1 MREFLGRVFD
11 GASEERWSSRQESEA
26 PRRFFPG
33 ESVKVM
39 IEGSLKDGWRVIQDE
54 NSRPKKNDLITVG
67 LPNDLYY
74 GEDLEGFA
82 QTMQVFREK
91 LMEWNQKK
99 VE

>member
-1 MREFLGRVFD
+1 MREFLGRVFG

-26 PRRFFPG
+26 PRRFFSG

-54 NSRPKKNDLITVG
+54 NIRLKKNDWIMVG
-67 LPNDLYY
+67 LPNDSDQ
-74 GEDLEGFA
+74 DLEGFA
-82 QTMQVFREK
+82 FQMRVSREK